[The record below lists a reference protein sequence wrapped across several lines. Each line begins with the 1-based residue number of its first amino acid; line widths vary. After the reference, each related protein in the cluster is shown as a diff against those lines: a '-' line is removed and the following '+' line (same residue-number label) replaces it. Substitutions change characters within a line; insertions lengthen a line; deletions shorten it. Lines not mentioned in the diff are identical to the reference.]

1 MQKKMNLKVNRNK
14 SKVMDFSK
22 GMWPM
27 NLKFKMNG
35 IRNSKW
41 IDILGYNFVMDIS
54 VKNHKINLVEKVL
67 QVSVNCQLDLLD
79 KISIPMLT
87 YGSEIWR
94 YENID
99 ILEKLH

>member
-1 MQKKMNLKVNRNK
+1 
-14 SKVMDFSK
+14 
-22 GMWPM
+22 
-27 NLKFKMNG
+27 
-35 IRNSKW
+35 
-41 IDILGYNFVMDIS
+41 MDIS
-54 VKNHKINLVEKVL
+54 VKKHTINLVERVL
-67 QVSVNCQLDLLD
+67 KVSVNCQLDLLD

>member
-1 MQKKMNLKVNRNK
+1 MNR
-14 SKVMDFSK
+14 
-22 GMWPM
+22 
-27 NLKFKMNG
+27 
-35 IRNSKW
+35 
-41 IDILGYNFVMDIS
+41 S

-94 YENID
+94 CEHID
-99 ILEKLH
+99 ILEKKTH

>member
-1 MQKKMNLKVNRNK
+1 
-14 SKVMDFSK
+14 
-22 GMWPM
+22 
-27 NLKFKMNG
+27 MNG

-41 IDILGYNFVMDIS
+41 IDIFGYNVAMNRS

-87 YGSEIWR
+87 YGFRDMEMWTYWHIRKKTTLS
-94 YENID
+94 
-99 ILEKLH
+99 ILWAIA

>member
-1 MQKKMNLKVNRNK
+1 
-14 SKVMDFSK
+14 MDFSN

-27 NLKFKMNG
+27 NLKFKMNV

-41 IDILGYNFVMDIS
+41 IDIFGYNVAMNRY
-54 VKNHKINLVEKVL
+54 VKNHKVNLVEKVL
-67 QVSVNCQLDLLD
+67 QVAVNCQLDLFD

-94 YENID
+94 CENID
-99 ILEKLH
+99 ILEKTH